1 MVVCDCNSNTLGTE
15 AGGPGVQGYP
25 QSCSE
30 FEASLDGLHELS
42 ELCGVQTSH
51 PAKRMLCEK
60 GCGGRTEA
68 GGTQRGPSLSQ
79 RAERELVLR
88 SFA

>member
-1 MVVCDCNSNTLGTE
+1 MTAIPTPRRQKQEDQEFKAILSHVV
-15 AGGPGVQGYP
+15 
-25 QSCSE
+25 E

-51 PAKRMLCEK
+51 PVKRTSCEK

-68 GGTQRGPSLSQ
+68 GGTQRDPSLSQ
-79 RAERELVLR
+79 GAERELVLR